1 MYLYNSNLY
10 RVLSIYLLSYN
21 ILNEIIVI
29 KRVNNLKNFWKM

>member
-1 MYLYNSNLY
+1 MYLYNSNIY